1 MVFLTFSSFPHLFLG
16 GCHALIEPRQ
26 QHGLPPLAQGHLGQ
40 QPGQAAGIRRRAT
53 QQGTCRPEK
62 SAENPCHQCHQCH
75 PMAFNPENT
84 EIRGGLWVGEEMWQM
99 CDLADWKQLSNWIWT
114 FWTTSKGHM
123 INIKQHRSSHLLPR
137 TPSPACTRHGTRES
151 CCIHAGAHGFQC
163 LQQNVGL
170 GGAGVP
176 GGPGGPGGPGVIIWW
191 GLGTRMGLK
200 ATRMGWKLSL
210 LQK

>member
-26 QHGLPPLAQGHLGQ
+26 QHGLAPLAQGHLGQ
-40 QPGQAAGIRRRAT
+40 QPRQPAGIRRRAT

-62 SAENPCHQCHQCH
+62 SAENPYHQCHQCH
-75 PMAFNPENT
+75 SMAFNPENA
-84 EIRGGLWVGEEMWQM
+84 EIHSELHLKPHDDNQY
-99 CDLADWKQLSNWIWT
+99 
-114 FWTTSKGHM
+114 
-123 INIKQHRSSHLLPR
+123 QHRSSHLLPR

-170 GGAGVP
+170 GEHGRGARGA
-176 GGPGGPGGPGVIIWW
+176 GGPGGPGVIIWW
-191 GLGTRMGLK
+191 GFGTRMGLK
-200 ATRMGWKLSL
+200 ATRMG
-210 LQK
+210 